1 MLLNTIKRNKHHLI
15 FWLLYYTYTC
25 IVDQL
30 LGEFAGYILQAIF
43 LLTHHVVI
51 FYSAYYLIRRLGKSE
66 KKFVITLVVSLFFS
80 LVIFYISRFTY
91 RLVILK
97 HFMDDYR
104 PLENYSLY
112 AINGIT
118 WYVQYFFMAAGF
130 IFFENAQQSQL
141 KLAVSE
147 QQRLQTEAN
156 FLRAQINPHF
166 LQNTLNFFYAQSLP
180 VNAPKLSEGILLLS
194 DMMRYSLSGQGDSQA
209 RVLLRDEIRH
219 LQNFIAINQL
229 RFSGQ
234 LQVNF
239 SVEGDPGDS
248 TLIPLALVTLLEN
261 AFKHG
266 DLSDPQH
273 PLQVQLLLD
282 CPDAWLHFD
291 VYNRIRTG
299 PAERSSRIG
308 LENTRRRLDMA
319 YPGNYQLETG
329 AAGLDFHARLK
340 IFRQQV

>member
-1 MLLNTIKRNKHHLI
+1 MQQTTLKRIKVHLFFWVSFCIYSLLIDYFTGEYVGVIAHFLYIAAHHWI
-15 FWLLYYTYTC
+15 
-25 IVDQL
+25 
-30 LGEFAGYILQAIF
+30 
-43 LLTHHVVI
+43 I
-51 FYSAYYLIRRLGKSE
+51 FYSSYFIIRFSDRFGSRKALKRLI
-66 KKFVITLVVSLFFS
+66 LFFLS
-80 LVIFYISRFTY
+80 FCLFILVHFAFRMYLQQL
-91 RLVILK
+91 LVKPFIPLTNYLS
-97 HFMDDYR
+97 HF
-104 PLENYSLY
+104 LY
-112 AINGIT
+112 GIT

-141 KLAVSE
+141 KLAISE
-147 QQRLQTEAN
+147 KQRLQTEAN

-239 SVEGDPGDS
+239 SVQGDPGDS

-282 CPDAWLHFD
+282 CPDAWLNFD
-291 VYNRIRTG
+291 VFNRIRTG
-299 PAERSSRIG
+299 PAEKSSRIG
-308 LENTRRRLDMA
+308 IENTRRRLDMA